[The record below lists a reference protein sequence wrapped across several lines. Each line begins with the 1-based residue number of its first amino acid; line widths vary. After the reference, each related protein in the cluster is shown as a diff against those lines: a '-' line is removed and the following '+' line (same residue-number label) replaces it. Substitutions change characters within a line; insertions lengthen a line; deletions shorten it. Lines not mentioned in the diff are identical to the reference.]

1 MIIVVCS
8 LQILRYGK
16 SMFHDMEK
24 YGSLCDFFRMYES
37 SPIGGGM
44 ERSQKLGTGKGAYAC
59 RRDEQRTKKKKTA
72 TCEHVTA
79 LLFLWRAREDS
90 NPRPRA

>member
-1 MIIVVCS
+1 
-8 LQILRYGK
+8 
-16 SMFHDMEK
+16 MFHDMEK